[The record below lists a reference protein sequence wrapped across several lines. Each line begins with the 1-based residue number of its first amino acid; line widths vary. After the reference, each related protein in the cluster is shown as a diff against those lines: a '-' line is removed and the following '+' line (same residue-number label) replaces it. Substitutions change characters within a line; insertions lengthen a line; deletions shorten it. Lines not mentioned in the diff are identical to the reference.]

1 MMDSERPTT
10 PPHEADDDSD
20 VTHVRLDPRFDE
32 ATRAG
37 ARAVVPLAENVRV
50 AQASPAARQVARLR
64 ALVIILFLTV
74 VALIAALVWTLN
86 SRYGT
91 TPVTPIT
98 QPPPTIE
105 PTATPSPTPQ
115 PSASP
120 SVSPS
125 VEASPSASPGVSPSV
140 SPSPSSSP
148 AASSSATPSASP
160 QPTRPAQSPQSN
172 VNSNTNLLIPVAGVR
187 ADQLR
192 DTYDDARSEGR
203 VHNAIDIMAAKD
215 TPVLAAVDGTVI
227 RLFQSEK
234 GGTTIYVRGTDD
246 RTIYYYAHLDRY
258 ADGLSENKFIRRGE
272 VIGYV
277 GDTGNA
283 GAGNYHLHFAI
294 WTVDDPKHFWNGTD
308 INPYPLLSG
317 KR

>member
-1 MMDSERPTT
+1 MDSERPT
-10 PPHEADDDSD
+10 PPHEADDGTD

-50 AQASPAARQVARLR
+50 AQASPAARHVARLR
-64 ALVIILFLTV
+64 AIIIILFLCV
-74 VALIAALVWTLN
+74 VALVAALVWTLN

-105 PTATPSPTPQ
+105 PTATPSPTPS

-125 VEASPSASPGVSPSV
+125 VSSSVAASPSASPNA
-140 SPSPSSSP
+140 SSSP
-148 AASSSATPSASP
+148 SATPATQS
-160 QPTRPAQSPQSN
+160 PAQSPQSN
-172 VNSNTNLLIPVAGVR
+172 ANTNLLIPVAGVH

-215 TPVLAAVDGTVI
+215 TPVLAAADGTII

-246 RTIYYYAHLDRY
+246 HTIYYYAHLDRY
-258 ADGLSENKFIRRGE
+258 AEGIVENKFIRRGE
-272 VIGYV
+272 TIAYV

-294 WTVDDPKHFWNGTD
+294 WTVDDPKRFWNGTD
-308 INPYPLLSG
+308 INPYPLLTG
-317 KR
+317 KSRG